1 MDSKVNC
8 KEHVLKVNNHELVDN
23 GHTSYFSK
31 MPPATAE
38 QLTIAKVLSRPDN
51 DVNIRCYVVQL
62 QELTECTEDQAVTAL
77 YDCENNIERAV
88 ELVLDQFRCGATEEW
103 HTTVSK
109 RGKTRHSQSA
119 PEPGPDMTA
128 PQKKAPKPKLEK
140 HVENQ
145 DKFSG
150 QNVSVSP
157 PVNVTKN
164 SNSHPEKF
172 KKPGTKKKNPHRTD
186 AVASDRAFIPPQ
198 SRSDDV
204 LCNSSKQLPERK
216 SRVESEAWDPY
227 ADCGEWEGDSIEIV
241 NSNASIAMGLQEAVS
256 LPPELFHDS
265 PSCSEK
271 NLNADYNSHVDDVQN
286 LTKDPDALDAEALF
300 ASFAKSK
307 PPPRAFTGKLETSL
321 FFAPELL
328 PSEQFNWKPTF
339 GGECPGSQFNTNTT
353 AILSPGQIS
362 NNTDEPLRS
371 QNDSRNV
378 QTSTD
383 RPDCSPKQF
392 SFPQISQQSHS
403 SDFELKN
410 ASLGVLLDPP
420 PKTEEKIS
428 SVPTDY
434 PSRHYDEQMVS
445 KVALSYPI
453 NHNKQTPSMVART
466 TSDKPSYLEPNI
478 KNYLLD
484 GLPDN
489 MNKMNVGEVT
499 GQSTKDQFL
508 IQNNAQSSLAPFSHG
523 QNEQHMIPHLNK
535 IPASHASTH
544 VSGHTQQVNN
554 SQATHLPPGMPH
566 FISQFAPPAYHMFN
580 LPGGSSTTPAIFD
593 LDHLQLLQQQR
604 MLYDMHLQH
613 QAATTAQS
621 LLTANADSSA
631 SAKPVSHNLSNPMGH
646 VTAPNT
652 GMRPDML
659 TTALGHTP
667 QMMTPGHPYFP
678 YPGFVL
684 MNGYPNPFLNQQQP
698 NSDNPQ
704 VQNPGQ
710 CASPITQHQSQLNQA
725 QSYNNLKQLGNGVGN
740 YEDLLDVKY
749 GDPSKQVGFKTS
761 SNPPNYSS
769 FQSQGMSLD
778 SVGGKLS
785 SASHSNNGSLVQ
797 NFNHGNSNS
806 HAQHFSPQFYA
817 SVSGSPYMNTVAAAV
832 AAAAAAKHAPNNSST
847 VSTNQ
852 SNPNIGVATNQS
864 GAVTGQNQIHL
875 PGNPS
880 QGMVLGNAGQSLHHQ
895 RAPIPHAQH

>member
-157 PVNVTKN
+157 PVNVT
-164 SNSHPEKF
+164 KF

>member
-51 DVNIRCYVVQL
+51 DVNIRCYVVQ
-62 QELTECTEDQAVTAL
+62 
-77 YDCENNIERAV
+77 
-88 ELVLDQFRCGATEEW
+88 
-103 HTTVSK
+103 
-109 RGKTRHSQSA
+109 A
-119 PEPGPDMTA
+119 PEPGPDTTA

-140 HVENQ
+140 PVENQ

-150 QNVSVSP
+150 QNFSVSP
-157 PVNVTKN
+157 PVNN

-186 AVASDRAFIPPQ
+186 AVASDRTFIPTQ
-198 SRSDDV
+198 SRSDDA

-216 SRVESEAWDPY
+216 SRVESE
-227 ADCGEWEGDSIEIV
+227 DCD
-241 NSNASIAMGLQEAVS
+241 
-256 LPPELFHDS
+256 
-265 PSCSEK
+265 
-271 NLNADYNSHVDDVQN
+271 SHVDAVQN

-321 FFAPELL
+321 FFAPELF
-328 PSEQFNWKPTF
+328 PSDQFNWKPTF
-339 GGECPGSQFNTNTT
+339 GGECPSSQFNTNTT
-353 AILSPGQIS
+353 AILNPGQIS
-362 NNTDEPLRS
+362 SNTDEPLRS

-420 PKTEEKIS
+420 SKTEEKVS
-428 SVPTDY
+428 NVPSDY

-631 SAKPVSHNLSNPMGH
+631 SAKPVSHNLSNPLGH

-684 MNGYPNPFLNQQQP
+684 M
-698 NSDNPQ
+698 
-704 VQNPGQ
+704 V
-710 CASPITQHQSQLNQA
+710 
-725 QSYNNLKQLGNGVGN
+725 
-740 YEDLLDVKY
+740 
-749 GDPSKQVGFKTS
+749 S
-761 SNPPNYSS
+761 SVLTLFSS
-769 FQSQGMSLD
+769 
-778 SVGGKLS
+778 
-785 SASHSNNGSLVQ
+785 
-797 NFNHGNSNS
+797 
-806 HAQHFSPQFYA
+806 
-817 SVSGSPYMNTVAAAV
+817 
-832 AAAAAAKHAPNNSST
+832 
-847 VSTNQ
+847 
-852 SNPNIGVATNQS
+852 
-864 GAVTGQNQIHL
+864 
-875 PGNPS
+875 
-880 QGMVLGNAGQSLHHQ
+880 
-895 RAPIPHAQH
+895 

>member
-1 MDSKVNC
+1 M
-8 KEHVLKVNNHELVDN
+8 
-23 GHTSYFSK
+23 
-31 MPPATAE
+31 
-38 QLTIAKVLSRPDN
+38 
-51 DVNIRCYVVQL
+51 
-62 QELTECTEDQAVTAL
+62 
-77 YDCENNIERAV
+77 
-88 ELVLDQFRCGATEEW
+88 
-103 HTTVSK
+103 
-109 RGKTRHSQSA
+109 
-119 PEPGPDMTA
+119 
-128 PQKKAPKPKLEK
+128 
-140 HVENQ
+140 
-145 DKFSG
+145 
-150 QNVSVSP
+150 
-157 PVNVTKN
+157 
-164 SNSHPEKF
+164 
-172 KKPGTKKKNPHRTD
+172 
-186 AVASDRAFIPPQ
+186 
-198 SRSDDV
+198 
-204 LCNSSKQLPERK
+204 
-216 SRVESEAWDPY
+216 
-227 ADCGEWEGDSIEIV
+227 
-241 NSNASIAMGLQEAVS
+241 
-256 LPPELFHDS
+256 
-265 PSCSEK
+265 
-271 NLNADYNSHVDDVQN
+271 
-286 LTKDPDALDAEALF
+286 DAEALF

-428 SVPTDY
+428 NVPTDY

-684 MNGYPNPFLNQQQP
+684 M
-698 NSDNPQ
+698 
-704 VQNPGQ
+704 V
-710 CASPITQHQSQLNQA
+710 
-725 QSYNNLKQLGNGVGN
+725 
-740 YEDLLDVKY
+740 
-749 GDPSKQVGFKTS
+749 S
-761 SNPPNYSS
+761 SVLTLFSS
-769 FQSQGMSLD
+769 
-778 SVGGKLS
+778 
-785 SASHSNNGSLVQ
+785 
-797 NFNHGNSNS
+797 
-806 HAQHFSPQFYA
+806 
-817 SVSGSPYMNTVAAAV
+817 
-832 AAAAAAKHAPNNSST
+832 
-847 VSTNQ
+847 
-852 SNPNIGVATNQS
+852 
-864 GAVTGQNQIHL
+864 
-875 PGNPS
+875 
-880 QGMVLGNAGQSLHHQ
+880 
-895 RAPIPHAQH
+895 